1 MFNMPSALDNDI
13 ALIKLAQP
21 FSISPYIQTV
31 GLPSSPRV
39 AGVVGTVASFSHTMM
54 LPPDK
59 LAIFRAPIP
68 QQEYT
73 KIFHISTSDATGSL
87 CPGDS
92 GSGFVTDENGR
103 ATVRGIA
110 SSVNVSSDCVTPA
123 GNEVDFTDVF
133 AYRDWILQTMGGIT
147 DNILAGNT
155 RVRWSGRGAHGEM
168 ILNCFNPDDGLFMS
182 GPLNVSGV
190 EVGANCEADRTHRIL
205 CVLSEPLAMD
215 VRITGF
221 TMKTTSADGS
231 IDVQSLPYSSS
242 DAAYYDILPAGD
254 YRELALSQIFLGLQF
269 RV

>member
-1 MFNMPSALDNDI
+1 
-13 ALIKLAQP
+13 
-21 FSISPYIQTV
+21 
-31 GLPSSPRV
+31 
-39 AGVVGTVASFSHTMM
+39 
-54 LPPDK
+54 
-59 LAIFRAPIP
+59 
-68 QQEYT
+68 
-73 KIFHISTSDATGSL
+73 
-87 CPGDS
+87 
-92 GSGFVTDENGR
+92 
-103 ATVRGIA
+103 
-110 SSVNVSSDCVTPA
+110 
-123 GNEVDFTDVF
+123 
-133 AYRDWILQTMGGIT
+133 
-147 DNILAGNT
+147 
-155 RVRWSGRGAHGEM
+155 M